1 MLVSKVS
8 KLALYN
14 GTPVRKDPYPGWP
27 VSGSREQE
35 LLLEVLASGK
45 WGGYN
50 EFVGRF
56 ELLFAQ
62 MHDCAYGIAV
72 ANGTLAIE
80 LALTAAGIQPG
91 DEVVVPAH
99 SFISTASAV
108 SRVGAIP
115 VFVDIEE
122 ETFNIDP
129 DKIGAAVSPKTKAAI
144 IVHFAGQMADVD
156 RIAKAAGEHDLIVIE
171 DAAHAHGAEWKG
183 QRAGSFGLCGTFS
196 FQNSKVMTAGEGGII
211 TTNDDE
217 FAARARS
224 LADSGRRPD
233 QGWFRHFE
241 LGSNFRLTGLQAAIL
256 LAQLER
262 LVEQVQRRQ
271 KNFAAVDKALQ
282 SPGVRLQKAPES
294 ASPHSLYLLPG
305 RIDEELFGVDRD
317 EFVSAM
323 RAEGVPCDPF
333 YPHPL
338 YENPMYVE
346 TLVHRAEPC
355 PVAEQVCTDSFWF
368 PLRTLMGSTEDA
380 LDIVRAI
387 DKVHQAYKPAT
398 LGGEAAIN

>member
-1 MLVSKVS
+1 M
-8 KLALYN
+8 
-14 GTPVRKDPYPGWP
+14 
-27 VSGSREQE
+27 
-35 LLLEVLASGK
+35 EVLASGK

-62 MHDCAYGIAV
+62 MHDCAHGIAV

-108 SRVGAIP
+108 SRVGAVP

-156 RIAKAAGEHDLIVIE
+156 RIAKAAGEHGLIVIE

-183 QRAGSFGLCGTFS
+183 QRAGSFGICGTFS

-224 LADSGRRPD
+224 LADSGRRAD

-241 LGSNFRLTGLQAAIL
+241 LGSNFRITGFQAAIL

-271 KNFAAVDKALQ
+271 KNFNAVREALQ
-282 SPGVRLQKAPES
+282 SPGVRLQQAPES
-294 ASPHSLYLLPG
+294 ADPHTRYLLPG

-317 EFVSAM
+317 EFVRAM

-338 YENPMYVE
+338 YENPMYE
-346 TLVHRAEPC
+346 TLAHRAEPC
-355 PVAEQVCTDSFWF
+355 PVAEQVCKDSFWL

>member
-1 MLVSKVS
+1 MLISNVS

-14 GTPVRKDPYPGWP
+14 GTPIRKDPYPEWP
-27 VSGSREQE
+27 VSGPREQE

-45 WGGYN
+45 WGAYN

-56 ELLFAQ
+56 ESLFAK
-62 MHDCAYGIAV
+62 MHDCEHGIAV

-80 LALTAAGIQPG
+80 LALIAAGIQPG
-91 DEVVVPAH
+91 EEVIVPAH

-115 VFVDIEE
+115 VFVDIED

-129 DKIGAAVSPKTKAAI
+129 DKIDAAVSPKTKAVI

-156 RIAKAAGEHDLIVIE
+156 RIAKSAAEHNLIVIE

-196 FQNSKVMTAGEGGII
+196 FQNTKVMTAGEGGII

-224 LADSGRRPD
+224 IANTGRRPD
-233 QGWFRHFE
+233 QGWFHHFE
-241 LGSNFRLTGLQAAIL
+241 LGSNFRITAFQAAVL

-262 LVEQVQRRQ
+262 LVDQILRRGQ
-271 KNFAAVDKALQ
+271 NSDAVGEAPQ
-282 SPGVRLQKAPES
+282 SPGVRFQKAPES
-294 ASPHSLYLLPG
+294 ATPHAFYLLVG
-305 RIDEELFGVDRD
+305 RIDEGLFGVHRD
-317 EFVSAM
+317 EFVRAM

-338 YENPMYVE
+338 YENPMYGE
-346 TLVHRAEPC
+346 ALAHRAEPC
-355 PVAEQVCTDSFWF
+355 PVAEQVCKDSFWL
-368 PLRTLMGSTEDA
+368 PMRTLMGSKEDA

-387 DKVHQAYKPAT
+387 DKVHQAYKPAV

>member
-1 MLVSKVS
+1 MLISKVS

-14 GTPVRKDPYPGWP
+14 GTPVRKGTYPGWP
-27 VSGSREQE
+27 VSGSREKE

-62 MHDCAYGIAV
+62 MHDCAHGIAV

-144 IVHFAGQMADVD
+144 IVHFGGQLADVD
-156 RIAKAAGEHDLIVIE
+156 RIAKAASEHNLIVIE

-271 KNFAAVDKALQ
+271 KNFNAVRKALQ
-282 SPGVRLQKAPES
+282 SPGVRLQQAPES
-294 ASPHSLYLLPG
+294 ADPHTRYLLPG

-317 EFVSAM
+317 EFVRAM

-338 YENPMYVE
+338 YENPLYE
-346 TLVHRAEPC
+346 TLAHRAEPC
-355 PVAEQVCTDSFWF
+355 PVAEQVCKDSFWF

-387 DKVHQAYKPAT
+387 DKVYQAYKPAT

>member
-1 MLVSKVS
+1 MLVSSVS
-8 KLALYN
+8 KLALYD
-14 GTPVRKDPYPGWP
+14 GIPVRKDPYPGWP
-27 VSGSREQE
+27 VSSSREQE

-45 WGGYN
+45 WGGYH

-56 ELLFAQ
+56 ESLFAQ
-62 MHDCAYGIAV
+62 MHDCEHGIAV

-91 DEVVVPAH
+91 EEVVVPAH

-129 DKIGAAVSPKTKAAI
+129 DKIGGALSPKTKAAI
-144 IVHFAGQMADVD
+144 VVHFGGQMADVD
-156 RIAKAAGEHDLIVIE
+156 RIARVAGEHDLIVIE
-171 DAAHAHGAEWKG
+171 DAAHAPGAEWKG
-183 QRAGSFGLCGTFS
+183 KRAGSFGLCGTFS
-196 FQNSKVMTAGEGGII
+196 FQNTKVMTAGEGGII

-224 LADSGRRPD
+224 LANTGRRPD

-241 LGSNFRLTGLQAAIL
+241 LGSNFRITGFQAAIL

-262 LVEQVQRRQ
+262 LVEQVQRRR
-271 KNFAAVDKALQ
+271 KNFDAVREALQ
-282 SPGVRLQKAPES
+282 TPGVRLQKAPES
-294 ASPHSLYLLPG
+294 ANPHTLYLLPG
-305 RIDEELFGVDRD
+305 CIDEKLFGVDRD
-317 EFVSAM
+317 EFVRAM

-338 YENPMYVE
+338 YKNPMYE
-346 TLVHRAEPC
+346 ALAHRVEPC
-355 PVAEQVCTDSFWF
+355 PVAEQVCRDSFWL
-368 PLRTLMGSTEDA
+368 PLRTLMGSKEDA

-387 DKVHQAYKPAT
+387 GKVHQAYKPAV
-398 LGGEAAIN
+398 LGSEAAIN

>member
-1 MLVSKVS
+1 MLVSEVS

-14 GTPVRKDPYPGWP
+14 GSPVRKDPYPCWP
-27 VSGSREQE
+27 VSGPREQE

-45 WGGYN
+45 WGGYH

-56 ELLFAQ
+56 ESLFAQ
-62 MHDCAYGIAV
+62 MHDCEHGIAV
-72 ANGTLAIE
+72 ANGTLALE

-129 DKIGAAVSPKTKAAI
+129 DKIGGALSPKTRAAI
-144 IVHFAGQMADVD
+144 VVHFGGLMADVD
-156 RIAKAAGEHDLIVIE
+156 RIAKVAGKHDLIVIE

-183 QRAGSFGLCGTFS
+183 KRAGSFGLCGTFS
-196 FQNSKVMTAGEGGII
+196 FQNSKVMSAGEGGII

-241 LGSNFRLTGLQAAIL
+241 LGSNFRITGFQAAIL
-256 LAQLER
+256 LAQIER

-271 KNFAAVDKALQ
+271 KNFDAVREALQ
-282 SPGVRLQKAPES
+282 RPGVRLQQAPES
-294 ASPHSLYLLPG
+294 AAPHTLYLLAG
-305 RIDEELFGVDRD
+305 RIDEELFGVDRN
-317 EFVSAM
+317 EFVRAM
-323 RAEGVPCDPF
+323 RAEGVPCSPF

-338 YENPMYVE
+338 YKNPMYE
-346 TLVHRAEPC
+346 TLAHRVEPC
-355 PVAEQVCTDSFWF
+355 PVAEQVCRDSFWF
-368 PLRTLMGSTEDA
+368 PLRTLMGSKEDA
-380 LDIVRAI
+380 LDIIRAI